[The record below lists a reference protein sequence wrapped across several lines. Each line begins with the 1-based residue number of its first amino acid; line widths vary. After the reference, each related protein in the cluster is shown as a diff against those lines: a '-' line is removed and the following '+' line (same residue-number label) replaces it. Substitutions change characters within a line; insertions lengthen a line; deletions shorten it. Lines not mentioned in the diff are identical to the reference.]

1 MMRVTAVIST
11 CKREPDCLRK
21 AIESVLNQDYKNI
34 ELFVV
39 DDSPSDYKLRDDVMR
54 LCETYKNRGLT
65 YIRNE
70 KQMGA
75 CATRNKGAAAGT
87 GEYLAFLD
95 DDDEWLRSKITKQVA
110 ALEEHPDYS
119 MVYAD
124 FYLINEVD
132 RSITKNSD
140 TNTPYS
146 GMVYDELISCNFIGT
161 TSIPLIRKDAFESVG
176 GFDVDQP
183 AMQDWD
189 LWIRIA
195 EKYKIYYLRECLTNY
210 YIHVGEH
217 ITKSPVKRRIGL
229 ERLNEKQR
237 NFLERHMNVKVDR
250 YYYLMR
256 LYIAEGNVKQA
267 IKCYGVVVKNNPGS
281 VIQNLKK
288 LKAFGRLIIKPSKG
302 WS

>member
-1 MMRVTAVIST
+1 MKVTAVIST
-11 CKREPDCLRK
+11 CKREPDRLRK
-21 AIESVLNQDYKNI
+21 AIESVLNQDYKSI

-54 LCETYKNRGLT
+54 LCETYANRGLT

-70 KQMGA
+70 KQLGA

-87 GEYLAFLD
+87 GKYLAFLD
-95 DDDEWLRSKITKQVA
+95 DDDEWLSSKISKQVA
-110 ALEEHPDYS
+110 ALEEHPDCS

-124 FYLINEVD
+124 YYLINEGD
-132 RSITKNSD
+132 GTITKNSD
-140 TNTPYS
+140 SNIPCS
-146 GMVYDELISCNFIGT
+146 GMVYDDLISRNFIGT
-161 TSIPLIRKDAFESVG
+161 TSVPLIRRDAFESVG
-176 GFDVDQP
+176 GFDVNQP

-189 LWIRIA
+189 LWIRIS

-237 NFLERHMNVKVDR
+237 DYLECHTNAKVGR

-267 IKCYGVVVKNNPGS
+267 IKCYGIVVKNTPGS
-281 VIQNLKK
+281 VIQNLKR